1 MEKVKQVLKSRKFWV
16 LIASL
21 IAVAQS
27 FVQDNIDDFQALQ
40 LITASLAAYSLGTGI
55 ESGLERNK

>member
-1 MEKVKQVLKSRKFWV
+1 MDKVRAVLKSRKFWV
-16 LIASL
+16 LAASL
-21 IAVAQS
+21 IAIAQS

>member
-1 MEKVKQVLKSRKFWV
+1 MNKVKAVLQSRKFWV

-21 IAVAQS
+21 IAIAQS
-27 FVQDNIDDFQALQ
+27 VVQDNIDDFQALQ

-55 ESGLERNK
+55 ESGLERSK

>member
-1 MEKVKQVLKSRKFWV
+1 MDKVRAVLKSRKFWV

-21 IAVAQS
+21 IAIAQS

>member
-21 IAVAQS
+21 VAVARS
-27 FVQDNIDDFQALQ
+27 FSQGNIDDWQAIQ
-40 LITASLAAYSLGTGI
+40 AVVAAGAFYSLGTGI